1 MTVLGKQYGTVQR
14 RVYTAMKTLSLATE
28 KTLFAE
34 LKINTLLVK
43 KYCNNRLLAAM
54 TYRRIYRLCR
64 VERKVVIFI
73 CCIQHC
79 NISSRG
85 GNC

>member
-43 KYCNNRLLAAM
+43 KYCNNRLLKLRWHIAEFTDYAEW
-54 TYRRIYRLCR
+54 RGRL
-64 VERKVVIFI
+64 
-73 CCIQHC
+73 
-79 NISSRG
+79 
-85 GNC
+85 

>member
-14 RVYTAMKTLSLATE
+14 RVYAAMKTLSLATE

-43 KYCNNRLLAAM
+43 KYCNNRLLKL
-54 TYRRIYRLCR
+54 R
-64 VERKVVIFI
+64 
-73 CCIQHC
+73 
-79 NISSRG
+79 
-85 GNC
+85 